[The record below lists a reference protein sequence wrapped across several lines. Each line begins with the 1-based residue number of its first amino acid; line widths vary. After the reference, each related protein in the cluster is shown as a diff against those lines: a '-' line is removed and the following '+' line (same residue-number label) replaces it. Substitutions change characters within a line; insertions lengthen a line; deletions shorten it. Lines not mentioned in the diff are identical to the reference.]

1 MKNISLGSLLIGVS
15 DLNKARTFYEKVFN
29 MKTIEFRPPFMQ
41 ADLNG
46 VEFNIEEDADYR
58 KKDWSKNNVGG
69 RKAFSFYVDDI
80 FEFVD
85 NAKSNGAHVVEEP
98 KKEPWGWY
106 DAIISDQDGNE
117 FVISQ
122 EIKS

>member
-1 MKNISLGSLLIGVS
+1 MKKISLGSLLIGVS
-15 DLNKARTFYEKVFN
+15 DLNKARTFYEKVFG

-41 ADLNG
+41 ASLNEI
-46 VEFNIEEDADYR
+46 EFNIEEDADYR
-58 KKDWSKNNVGG
+58 GKDWSKNNIGG

-80 FEFVD
+80 FDFITD
-85 NAKSNGAHVVEEP
+85 ARACGAIVVEEP
-98 KKEPWGWY
+98 KKEPWEWY
-106 DAIISDQDGNE
+106 EAVIADPDGNE